1 MGSEQVVSPHGSGSP
16 LLPPS
21 LALNCQQGGSDVGL
35 QVPRWSAEPI
45 FGAVF
50 RCSDRSQPPTT
61 LILVQQHVQ
70 SPSGSK
76 CPGNE
81 GLENILVCYYDNLLL
96 CPMLVP
102 DLFFFSCWNGLSFL
116 AAWRKSQQVRF
127 AQGSFFVLLV
137 KILPTSSPSICA
149 CSKKSKDLLTLFTLQ
164 GVGWEMTV
172 IRGRVVHSHKE
183 QRRILKLHFLSFES
197 RDCLICK
204 LNIENK

>member
-127 AQGSFFVLLV
+127 A
-137 KILPTSSPSICA
+137 
-149 CSKKSKDLLTLFTLQ
+149 SKAPCLSWKNLFDENFCQLQ
-164 GVGWEMTV
+164 VQASA
-172 IRGRVVHSHKE
+172 VV
-183 QRRILKLHFLSFES
+183 QRRAKIS
-197 RDCLICK
+197 
-204 LNIENK
+204 